1 MDFLNFNFEEQK
13 KEFKNIYAIENKIL
27 ESIDKETEKYESFF
41 KNNFSILN
49 KFYNYILNYINST
62 LEYKK
67 NLGIVIDELTKIIN
81 NIMHSKTNENFSL
94 LFGVFLN
101 FFEFKNNVINN
112 ELNYLLN
119 SLYNPNKKKLEDFV
133 IKKNTI
139 LSNILQS
146 KNEFLEHFKNLQ
158 TTHETYLEKM
168 KITEEFFMKNQ
179 INKDINQ
186 NIHFK
191 NSVIQDS
198 KKSFKDYDTYLLL
211 TNIYKEK
218 YDYVIDKS
226 FKEFKNNKKIF
237 YENLIDIM
245 EKFFLYIQNN
255 SKEHFYNENKKENI
269 EKIIELFKSNIKNID
284 DNNNNINDNIIKIEN
299 INNINEKEK
308 INNQNVIENEH
319 NDNLPEKKNNE
330 QIKTNNN
337 ITNSSKNNYLHEIYF
352 QEYKLQ
358 SMLYFNKYI
367 CKQHYLLKQMTP
379 EDILLVMTQ
388 MKDEFP
394 EITKEIDIKKE
405 QYKIEIFEYI
415 ESIFEKSNIN
425 LEIEKHIFKFLKE
438 SSDYIIFFLSLLNIN
453 RTNNKYKLNKN
464 SFDKFVEIF
473 IFILDN
479 ECNNKNVNI
488 EIFNYIIIMSQT
500 YCYEDENNNK
510 IFIQKNI
517 QNHKIFKDMKNW
529 EKSLYHQINED
540 LTISNKYN
548 TGLNKEELKQRKE
561 NIVFS
566 KFLSII
572 HNLIEFDIDKNFI
585 KEFINKIKNS
595 FKDIDI
601 NKNMD
606 IINNLV
612 NNSNKKQ

>member
-81 NIMHSKTNENFSL
+81 SIMHSKTNENFSL

-308 INNQNVIENEH
+308 INNQNVIENDN

-517 QNHKIFKDMKNW
+517 QNHKIFKDMNNW

>member
-601 NKNMD
+601 DKNID

>member
-284 DNNNNINDNIIKIEN
+284 DNNNNINDNILKIEN

-308 INNQNVIENEH
+308 INNQNVIENDN

-367 CKQHYLLKQMTP
+367 CTQHYLLKQMTP

-517 QNHKIFKDMKNW
+517 QNHKIFKDMNNW

-601 NKNMD
+601 NKNID

>member
-308 INNQNVIENEH
+308 INNQNVIENDN

-367 CKQHYLLKQMTP
+367 CTQHYLLKQMTP

-517 QNHKIFKDMKNW
+517 QNHKIFKDMNNW

-601 NKNMD
+601 NKNID